1 MPYQKKL
8 FYCLFVWCCHTAMAQ
23 EVIATS
29 GMFGT
34 HTTGSLSITIGE
46 AITETELNSDGILTQ
61 GFQQNYESILA
72 LDENEIES
80 ILLYPNPFAEHF
92 FIDGNFTADDE
103 VLIYDLNFRLIAR
116 KPLYDCSPCQIN
128 ISEKTASEHL
138 IYHSQPGKQPRFVG
152 TLIHTLP

>member
-1 MPYQKKL
+1 MPYQKNL
-8 FYCLFVWCCHTAMAQ
+8 FYCLIVWCCYSTMAQ

-34 HTTGSLSITIGE
+34 HPTGSLSITIGE
-46 AITETELNSDGILTQ
+46 VITETEFNSGGILTQ

-72 LDENEIES
+72 LPENEIEA

-92 FIDGNFTADDE
+92 FMDGNFTAADE

-116 KPLYDCSPCQIN
+116 KPLLGCSTCQID
-128 ISEKTASEHL
+128 ISENAASEYL
-138 IYHSQPGKQPRFVG
+138 IYHIQPGKQPHFVG

>member
-1 MPYQKKL
+1 MPNQKTL
-8 FYCLFVWCCHTAMAQ
+8 FYCLFVWCCHSTMAQ

-46 AITETELNSDGILTQ
+46 AITETELNSSGGLTQ

-72 LDENEIES
+72 LNENEIEA
-80 ILLYPNPFAEHF
+80 ILLYPNPFASDF

-116 KPLYDCSPCQIN
+116 KQLKDCSPCQIN
-128 ISEKTASEHL
+128 IAENTASGYL

-152 TLIHTLP
+152 TLIQTLP

>member
-1 MPYQKKL
+1 MPNQNIL
-8 FYCLFVWCCHTAMAQ
+8 FYCLFVLCCHSTIAQ

-46 AITETELNSDGILTQ
+46 TIAETELNSSGILTQ

-72 LDENEIES
+72 LDENEIEA
-80 ILLYPNPFAEHF
+80 ILLFPNPFVEHF
-92 FIDGNFTADDE
+92 FIDGNFTVDDE
-103 VLIYDLNFRLIAR
+103 ILIYDLNFKLIAR

-128 ISEKTASEHL
+128 ISENPASEYL
-138 IYHSQPGKQPRFVG
+138 IYHSQSGKQTRFVG

>member
-1 MPYQKKL
+1 MPNQKTL
-8 FYCLFVWCCHTAMAQ
+8 FYCLLFWCCYTAKAQ
-23 EVIATS
+23 EVISTS

-46 AITETELNSDGILTQ
+46 AITETDLNSSGILTQ

-72 LDENEIES
+72 LPEHEIEA

-92 FIDGNFTADDE
+92 FIEGNFTADDE

-116 KPLYDCSPCQIN
+116 KPLYDCSPCQLD
-128 ISEKTASEHL
+128 ISENAASEYL
-138 IYHSQPGKQPRFVG
+138 IYLSQPGKQPRFVG
-152 TLIHTLP
+152 TLMHTLP